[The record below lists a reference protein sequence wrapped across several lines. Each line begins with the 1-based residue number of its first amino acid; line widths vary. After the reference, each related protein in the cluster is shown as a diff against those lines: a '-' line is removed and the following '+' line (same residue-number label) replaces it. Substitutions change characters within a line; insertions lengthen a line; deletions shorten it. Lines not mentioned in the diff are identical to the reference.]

1 MLDYLFETLMG
12 LASQSALTEAIAAA
26 RAGDRSHA
34 RELLSKLLRA
44 DSANPEYWIWM
55 SSVVDS
61 EREKIYCL
69 ESALK
74 LDPSN
79 RAALRGLVILG
90 ARNPEEAELASAIKI
105 ARRQTASTAVARPAA
120 RGEGLRFPWRLVV
133 LIVLGLFGVA
143 AVFQILLLLAG
154 PARTILAPVLAPAT
168 TPTLTL
174 APPTITPTI
183 TLTPIPIET
192 RILRTPVPAELA
204 GTPLA
209 FLVESTPTPTQ
220 MLAFTPRP
228 QYEAYGAGIAALQRG
243 DFEQAAEF
251 MRQVLDLEP
260 KAVDAYFFLGQAS
273 AGLAHPGQ
281 AVDAFDQAVLID
293 SGFAPAYL
301 GRARVLQALSPD
313 KIAVDYANAIKAD
326 PLLVQAYFESAD
338 FYTGRRQW
346 EKVDELMGQAIAAGV
361 TEPEAY
367 IRRAQAQLNRTFY
380 SDALTNAIEGS
391 ANDPT
396 NLLGYLVLGQAYV
409 ENGLYNAA
417 LWPLQTYLL
426 YQPDDPVGHAYL
438 ARAHLGVGQYDS
450 AFSSANQALVIN
462 ERSSMAFVVRGY
474 VQNSRG
480 QYQAALDDFGQALR
494 FGRSSWEIQ
503 YGTARSYYGLK
514 QMVAA
519 FEAANTA
526 LGDAINDEKDPV
538 IRDQKRGEA
547 YALLGMIFEDT
558 FPPRI
563 EDALS
568 NWRLLL
574 TVENARPETKA
585 LAQAHILELT
595 GEGPTRTATLSPTPS
610 QTPPASQTATPTP

>member
-1 MLDYLFETLMG
+1 MLDYRVERLMG

-120 RGEGLRFPWRLVV
+120 RGEGFRFPWRLVV

-154 PARTILAPVLAPAT
+154 PARTILAPMLAPAT

-174 APPTITPTI
+174 AAPSITPTI

-192 RILRTPVPAELA
+192 RILRTPVPPELA

-243 DFEQAAEF
+243 DYEQAAEY

-260 KAVDAYFFLGQAS
+260 EAVDAYFFLGQAS
-273 AGLAHPGQ
+273 SGLGHPGE

-301 GRARVLQALSPD
+301 GRARMLQALSPD
-313 KIAVDYANAIKAD
+313 
-326 PLLVQAYFESAD
+326 FESAD
-338 FYTGRRQW
+338 FYAGRRQW

-361 TEPEAY
+361 TEPEAF
-367 IRRAQAQLNRTFY
+367 IRRAEAQVNRTFY
-380 SDALTNAIEGS
+380 TDALTNAIEGS

-396 NLLGYLVLGQAYV
+396 NLLGYLVLGRAYV

-426 YQPDDPVGHAYL
+426 YQPADPVGHAYL
-438 ARAHLGVGQYDS
+438 ARAHLGVAQYDS
-450 AFSSANQALVIN
+450 AFSSANLALELN
-462 ERSSMAFVVRGY
+462 ERSSMAYVVRGY

-480 QYQAALDDFGQALR
+480 QYEAALDDFGQALR
-494 FGRSSWEIQ
+494 FGVSSWEIQ

-519 FEAANTA
+519 FEAANSA
-526 LGDAINDEKDPV
+526 LGDAINDEKDAV

-585 LAQAHILELT
+585 LAQTHILELT

-610 QTPPASQTATPTP
+610 QTPAASQTATPTP

>member
-1 MLDYLFETLMG
+1 MLDYLVERLMG

-120 RGEGLRFPWRLVV
+120 RGEGLHFPWRLVV

-143 AVFQILLLLAG
+143 AVFQILLLLSG
-154 PARTILAPVLAPAT
+154 PARTILAPVLAPGT

-174 APPTITPTI
+174 APSTITPTV
-183 TLTPIPIET
+183 TLTPIPVET
-192 RILRTPVPAELA
+192 RILRTPVPPELA

-220 MLAFTPRP
+220 MLALTPRP
-228 QYEAYGAGIAALQRG
+228 QYEAYAAGIAALQRG

-273 AGLAHPGQ
+273 MGLGRPGQ
-281 AVDAFDQAVLID
+281 AVDAFDQAVLLD

-313 KIAVDYANAIKAD
+313 KVAVDYANAIKAD

-338 FYTGRRQW
+338 LYAGRRQW

-361 TEPEAY
+361 TEPEIF
-367 IRRAQAQLNRTFY
+367 IRRAEAQVNRTFY
-380 SDALTNAIEGS
+380 TEALTNAIEGS

-396 NLLGYLVLGQAYV
+396 NLLGYLVLGRAYV
-409 ENGLYNAA
+409 ENGLHNAA

-426 YQPDDPVGHAYL
+426 YQPDDPVGHAYM
-438 ARAHLGVGQYDS
+438 ARAHLGVGQFDS
-450 AFSSANQALVIN
+450 AFASANQALGLN
-462 ERSSMAFVVRGY
+462 DRSSMAYVVRGY

-480 QYQAALDDFGQALR
+480 LYQAALDDFDQALR
-494 FGRSSWEIQ
+494 YGRSNWDIQ
-503 YGTARSYYGLK
+503 YGTARAYYGMK
-514 QMVAA
+514 EMAAA

-538 IRDQKRGEA
+538 IRDQKKGEA
-547 YALLGMIFEDT
+547 YALLGMVFEDIS
-558 FPPRI
+558 PPRI

-568 NWRLLL
+568 NWYLLL
-574 TVENARPETKA
+574 TVENARPETKG
-585 LAQAHILELT
+585 LAQTHILELT

-610 QTPPASQTATPTP
+610 QTPPPSQTATPTP

>member
-1 MLDYLFETLMG
+1 MG

-90 ARNPEEAELASAIKI
+90 ARNPEEGELASAIKI
-105 ARRQTASTAVARPAA
+105 ARRQTASTAAVARPTA
-120 RGEGLRFPWRLVV
+120 RGEGFHFPWRLVA
-133 LIVLGLFGVA
+133 LIVLGLFAVA

-168 TPTLTL
+168 TLTLTL
-174 APPTITPTI
+174 APPTITPTV
-183 TLTPIPIET
+183 TLTPIPLET
-192 RILRTPVPAELA
+192 RILRTPVPTELA

-209 FLVESTPTPTQ
+209 FLVESTPTPTM
-220 MLAFTPRP
+220 MLGLTPRP
-228 QYEAYGAGIAALQRG
+228 QYEAYAAGIAALERG
-243 DFEQAAEF
+243 DYEQAAEF

-260 KAVDAYFFLGQAS
+260 KAVDAYYFLGEAS
-273 AGLAHPGQ
+273 RGLGRPGQ
-281 AVDAFDQAVLID
+281 AVDAFDQAVLINPA
-293 SGFAPAYL
+293 FAPAYL
-301 GRARVLQALSPD
+301 GRARTLQPNSPD
-313 KIAVDYANAIKAD
+313 RLVVDYTNAVKAD
-326 PLLVQAYFESAD
+326 PLLVPAYLEAAV
-338 FYTGRRQW
+338 FYAGRRQW
-346 EKVDELMGQAIAAGV
+346 EKADEILGQAIAAGV
-361 TEPEAY
+361 TEPEVF
-367 IRRAQAQLNRTFY
+367 IRRAEAQVNRTFY
-380 SDALTNAIEGS
+380 SDALQNAVEGS

-396 NLLGYLVLGQAYV
+396 NLLGYLVLGEAYV
-409 ENGLYNAA
+409 ENGLYNGA

-426 YQPDDPVGHAYL
+426 YQPGDPVGQAYL
-438 ARAHLGVGQYDS
+438 ARAHLGVAQYDS
-450 AFSSANQALVIN
+450 AFSAANQALALN
-462 ERSSMAFVVRGY
+462 ERSSMAYIVRGY

-480 QYQAALDDFGQALR
+480 QYEEALKDFGQALR
-494 FGRSSWEIQ
+494 FGRSSWDVQ
-503 YGTARSYYGLK
+503 YGTARAYYGLK
-514 QMVAA
+514 QMAPA

-526 LGDAINDEKDPV
+526 LGDAFQDEKDPV
-538 IRDQKRGEA
+538 IRDQKKGEA
-547 YALLGMIFEDT
+547 YALLGMIFEDFT
-558 FPPRI
+558 PPRI

-610 QTPPASQTATPTP
+610 QTPAATATAATATP

>member
-1 MLDYLFETLMG
+1 
-12 LASQSALTEAIAAA
+12 
-26 RAGDRSHA
+26 
-34 RELLSKLLRA
+34 
-44 DSANPEYWIWM
+44 M

-61 EREKIYCL
+61 QREKIYCL

-90 ARNPEEAELASAIKI
+90 ARNPEEAELASAVKI
-105 ARRQTASTAVARPAA
+105 ARRQTVSTAVARPAA
-120 RGEGLRFPWRLVV
+120 RGGGFRFPWRVVV
-133 LIVLGLFGVA
+133 LIVLGLFGLA
-143 AVFQILLLLAG
+143 AVFQILMLLSG

-174 APPTITPTI
+174 APPSITPTI

-192 RILRTPVPAELA
+192 RILRTPVPPELA

-228 QYEAYGAGIAALQRG
+228 QYEAYAAGIAALQRG
-243 DFEQAAEF
+243 DYEQAAEY

-260 KAVDAYFFLGQAS
+260 EAVDAYFFLGEAS
-273 AGLAHPGQ
+273 VGLGHPGE
-281 AVDAFDQAVLID
+281 AGIAFDRAILLD
-293 SGFAPAYL
+293 PGFAPGYL
-301 GRARVLQALSPD
+301 GRARLLQSLSPD
-313 KIAVDYANAIKAD
+313 EIADDYANALEAD

-338 FYTGRRQW
+338 FYAGRRQW

-367 IRRAQAQLNRTFY
+367 IRRAQAQVNRTFY
-380 SDALTNAIEGS
+380 SDALKNAIEGS

-450 AFSSANQALVIN
+450 AFTSANQALALN
-462 ERSSMAFVVRGY
+462 EKSSMAFVVRGY

-480 QYQAALDDFGQALR
+480 QYEAALDDFAQALR
-494 FGRSSWEIQ
+494 FGRSSWDIQ

-514 QMVAA
+514 QTVAA
-519 FEAANTA
+519 FEAANA
-526 LGDAINDEKDPV
+526 SLGDAINDEKDPI
-538 IRDQKRGEA
+538 IRDQKKGEA

-558 FPPRI
+558 APPRI
-563 EDALS
+563 QDALS
-568 NWRLLL
+568 NWYLLL
-574 TVENARPETKA
+574 TVANARPETKA
-585 LAQAHILELT
+585 LAQAHIDELT
-595 GEGPTRTATLSPTPS
+595 GVGPTRTATLSPTPS
-610 QTPPASQTATPTP
+610 QTPAASQTATPTP

>member
-1 MLDYLFETLMG
+1 MLDYRVERLMG

-120 RGEGLRFPWRLVV
+120 RGEGFRFPWRLVV

-143 AVFQILLLLAG
+143 AVFQILLLLSG
-154 PARTILAPVLAPAT
+154 PARTILAPMLVPAT

-174 APPTITPTI
+174 APSTITPTL

-192 RILRTPVPAELA
+192 RILRTPVPPEFA

-220 MLAFTPRP
+220 MLALTPRP

-243 DFEQAAEF
+243 DYEQAAEY

-260 KAVDAYFFLGQAS
+260 EAVDAYFFLGQAS
-273 AGLAHPGQ
+273 VGLGHPGE

-313 KIAVDYANAIKAD
+313 KIVVDYANAIQAD
-326 PLLVQAYFESAD
+326 PLLVQAYLESAD
-338 FYTGRRQW
+338 FYAGRRQW

-361 TEPEAY
+361 TEPEVF
-367 IRRAQAQLNRTFY
+367 IRRAEAQVNRTFY
-380 SDALTNAIEGS
+380 TDGLTNAIEGS

-396 NLLGYLVLGQAYV
+396 NLLGYLVLGRAYV
-409 ENGLYNAA
+409 ENGLSNAA

-450 AFSSANQALVIN
+450 AFSSANQALELN
-462 ERSSMAFVVRGY
+462 ERSSMAYVVRGY

-480 QYQAALDDFGQALR
+480 QYEAALDDFGQALR
-494 FGRSSWEIQ
+494 FGLSSWEIQ
-503 YGTARSYYGLK
+503 YGTARSYYGMKADGGGLRSG
-514 QMVAA
+514 QHR
-519 FEAANTA
+519 
-526 LGDAINDEKDPV
+526 LG
-538 IRDQKRGEA
+538 RRHQR
-547 YALLGMIFEDT
+547 
-558 FPPRI
+558 R
-563 EDALS
+563 
-568 NWRLLL
+568 
-574 TVENARPETKA
+574 
-585 LAQAHILELT
+585 
-595 GEGPTRTATLSPTPS
+595 EGPGHPRSEEG
-610 QTPPASQTATPTP
+610 